1 MSSTDSK
8 TIANVNERHSFI
20 ILVVYIYKLMNYD
33 EVYLQVM
40 ML

>member
-8 TIANVNERHSFI
+8 TIANGNERNSFI

-33 EVYLQVM
+33 EVYLQVI